1 MYHAGV
7 YRVYIQPL
15 AWLTALLSFLTE
27 KAYLEQETR
36 YQKLYTSIMSSSI
49 KNLAFLALATGL
61 ASVASAQSES
71 GSGTTTRYW
80 YG

>member
-1 MYHAGV
+1 MPG
-7 YRVYIQPL
+7 YIEYIYSRSPGSQPYSL
-15 AWLTALLSFLTE
+15 SLPRKLTLN
-27 KAYLEQETR
+27 KTR
-36 YQKLYTSIMSSSI
+36 YQYLYTFIMSSSI
-49 KNLAFLALATGL
+49 KNLAFIALATGL

>member
-1 MYHAGV
+1 
-7 YRVYIQPL
+7 
-15 AWLTALLSFLTE
+15 
-27 KAYLEQETR
+27 
-36 YQKLYTSIMSSSI
+36 MSSSI